1 MWRLPGALLW
11 LPTAVNA
18 FLLAEIVQLWWQRSH
33 GGHNTAQGDFEIAM
47 HILAASV
54 PISGLLLVGS
64 GIFAALRTRVAPGPA
79 SKRELGV
86 LGLVALNVVAPIL
99 LYFGL
104 RWLARARA
112 CPLTARPT
120 RSL

>member
-18 FLLAEIVQLWWQRSH
+18 FLVVEIVQLWWQRSH
-33 GGHNTAQGDFEIAM
+33 RGFNTAQGDFEIAM

-54 PISGLLLVGS
+54 PISGVLLVGS
-64 GIFAALRTRVAPGPA
+64 GVFAVLRTKVAPSPD
-79 SKRELGV
+79 SKRDFGV
-86 LGLVALNVVAPIL
+86 LGLVALNVMAPVL

-104 RWLARARA
+104 RW
-112 CPLTARPT
+112 TA
-120 RSL
+120 